1 MSQILLMDIGNTRM
15 KWGLLEN
22 KKLSEIGSL
31 SIPDSR
37 DFDLKPLFM
46 SIPSDI
52 KSIVASSVLSR
63 ETQIKLAELISD
75 HFKLVIEFIE
85 SKNRFSRLMS
95 GYTNPSKLGTDRW
108 AAMIGAHH
116 EFGGNILVI
125 DMGTAITI
133 DYINVE
139 GLHEGGQIL
148 PGLKSFF
155 NILDQ
160 STGSINTKI
169 NISDIVTR
177 DTKKWGKNTDDAIIS
192 GAVTA
197 ISSAIND
204 AVFSSKIKGS
214 SPCVI
219 LTGGDAIYFKDVF
232 DHKVFYRP
240 NLVIEGLARI
250 VEVDR
255 GL

>member
-1 MSQILLMDIGNTRM
+1 
-15 KWGLLEN
+15 
-22 KKLSEIGSL
+22 
-31 SIPDSR
+31 
-37 DFDLKPLFM
+37 
-46 SIPSDI
+46 
-52 KSIVASSVLSR
+52 
-63 ETQIKLAELISD
+63 
-75 HFKLVIEFIE
+75 
-85 SKNRFSRLMS
+85 
-95 GYTNPSKLGTDRW
+95 
-108 AAMIGAHH
+108 
-116 EFGGNILVI
+116 
-125 DMGTAITI
+125 
-133 DYINVE
+133 
-139 GLHEGGQIL
+139 LHEGGQII

-169 NISDIVTR
+169 NISDIVAR

-204 AVFSSKIKGS
+204 AVFSSKIKDS
-214 SPCVI
+214 SPCII